1 MSSFLNEIFENRLS
15 WIFFIKSATKSCDAW
30 TLLEKYSSEYFHSS
44 AGSERR
50 KYVIIRTASP
60 IFIDFIDFL
69 LRQ

>member
-1 MSSFLNEIFENRLS
+1 MSSFPKKNIQKSSELS
-15 WIFFIKSATKSCDAW
+15 IFFIKSVMKSCDAW
-30 TLLEKYSSEYFHSS
+30 TLLEKYFYSS

-50 KYVIIRTASP
+50 KYIIIRTASP